1 METAKIYLVSTPIGN
16 LSDMTYRAIET
27 LNMVEV
33 IYAEDTRETKKLLNH
48 YAIDTPLKSYHQ
60 HNELF
65 KVDAIIEQVKNGSS
79 VAVVSDAGTP
89 RLSDPG
95 DALIEK
101 AYEAGVDVSPIPGAS
116 ALLSALVSSPFR
128 MDEFT
133 FIGFIPMQNKAKN
146 RLFNRLKEAPGT
158 LVFYEAPHR
167 INATLKDLARGLGP
181 RLAYLGRE
189 LTKKFEEHQLI
200 TLDASFILPE
210 PRGEYVII
218 VKGNETPIELDDDY
232 INHIDIL
239 MADGLSEKDAI
250 KKVANDRNLKKNTV
264 YMAYQAY
271 KKEGNDAKD

>member
-27 LNMVEV
+27 INMVEV

>member
-146 RLFNRLKEAPGT
+146 RLLNRLKEAPGT